1 MDYYLL
7 LLRIVHILGG
17 AFWAGSAFM
26 LVQFVAPA
34 VRLAGP
40 EGAKFMQ
47 RLVLGTRFVLVTAAT
62 AGLTVLTGLLL
73 YWRAS
78 GGLNTDWMSTGTG
91 VMFTI
96 GGLAGIIAL
105 FAGSAIGA
113 NSRKLANLGAS
124 LQGPPSPEQAT
135 EIAGLQNRLSNL
147 GAVTAILLLVTL
159 IVMASAQNVF
169 F

>member
-1 MDYYLL
+1 MDFYVL
-7 LLRIVHILGG
+7 LLRIVHIVGG

-26 LVQFVAPA
+26 LVRFVAPA
-34 VRLAGP
+34 VTLAGP

-47 RLVLGTRFVLVTAAT
+47 RLVLGTRFVLVTATT

-78 GGLNTDWMSTGTG
+78 GGLRTEWMSTGTG

-96 GGLAGIIAL
+96 GGLAGLIAL

-113 NSRKLANLGAS
+113 NSRKLATLGAS
-124 LQGPPSPEQAT
+124 LQGPPSPEQAA
-135 EIAGLQNRLSNL
+135 EIARLQNRLSNL
-147 GAVTAILLLVTL
+147 GAATAILLLVVL
-159 IVMASAQNVF
+159 ITMATAQYVF

>member
-1 MDYYLL
+1 MDFYVL
-7 LLRIVHILGG
+7 LLRIVHIVGG
-17 AFWAGSAFM
+17 AFWAGSAFV

-34 VRLAGP
+34 VTLAGP

-47 RLVLGTRFVLVTAAT
+47 RLVLGTRFVVVTATT

-78 GGLNTDWMSTGTG
+78 GGLRVEWMSTGTG

-96 GGLAGIIAL
+96 GGLAGLIAL
-105 FAGSAIGA
+105 FAGLAIGA
-113 NSRKLANLGAS
+113 NSRKLAALGAS
-124 LQGPPSPEQAT
+124 LQGAPSPEQAA
-135 EIAGLQNRLSNL
+135 EIARLQNRLSNL
-147 GAVTAILLLVTL
+147 SAATAILLLVVL
-159 IVMASAQNVF
+159 IAMATAQYVF